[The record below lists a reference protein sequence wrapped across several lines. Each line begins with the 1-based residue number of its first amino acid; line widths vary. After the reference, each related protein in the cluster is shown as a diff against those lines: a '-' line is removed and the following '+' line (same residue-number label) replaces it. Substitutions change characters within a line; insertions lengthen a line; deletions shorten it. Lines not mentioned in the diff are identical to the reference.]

1 MKVYIFRHGEALSKG
16 DRAVSS
22 DADRPLVE
30 EGIRRSRQAVEG
42 FSKLGITIE
51 AIFTSPWLR
60 AKQTAAIAAD
70 VLGLTDH
77 LFEME
82 ELAGDHS
89 IEDVMN
95 ALTKHSSSKDIMLVG
110 HNPQLSDLAAYL
122 LSLSTGMQID
132 LKKSG
137 MCAVEVERIPPKKP
151 GTLLWMMSPKQL
163 RSLR

>member
-16 DRAVSS
+16 EPAVSS
-22 DADRPLVE
+22 DAERPLVE
-30 EGIRRSRQAVEG
+30 EGIRRSRQAIEG
-42 FSKLGITIE
+42 FSNLAITIE

-70 VLGLTDH
+70 VLGVTDH

-95 ALTKHSSSKDIMLVG
+95 ALAKHSSSKDIM
-110 HNPQLSDLAAYL
+110 
-122 LSLSTGMQID
+122 
-132 LKKSG
+132 
-137 MCAVEVERIPPKKP
+137 
-151 GTLLWMMSPKQL
+151 
-163 RSLR
+163 